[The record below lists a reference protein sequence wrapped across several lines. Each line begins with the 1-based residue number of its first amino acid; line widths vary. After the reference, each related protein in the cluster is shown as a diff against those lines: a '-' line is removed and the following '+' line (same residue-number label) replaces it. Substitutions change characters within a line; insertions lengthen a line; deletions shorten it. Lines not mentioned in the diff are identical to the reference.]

1 MSEIGLAIYDRLRTR
16 VSRNE
21 KIANPRPKITDSQIS
36 PIWSRMMGKCQLS
49 NIVLAEISR
58 MVLFPQPDFDFSAQ
72 KLRIR
77 IFSRL
82 VLFSQQV
89 YDCCDQKMWIRILN
103 IHLNKKCWTQG
114 YIFFKLSI
122 IFVTD
127 SQFTDSRSHNFLRS
141 DAE

>member
-1 MSEIGLAIYDRLRTR
+1 
-16 VSRNE
+16 
-21 KIANPRPKITDSQIS
+21 
-36 PIWSRMMGKCQLS
+36 MMGKCQLS

-89 YDCCDQKMWIRILN
+89 YDCCDQKM
-103 IHLNKKCWTQG
+103 
-114 YIFFKLSI
+114 
-122 IFVTD
+122 
-127 SQFTDSRSHNFLRS
+127 
-141 DAE
+141 